1 MIWLRK
7 NLFST
12 WYNSLFTIIC
22 LAIIF
27 FFGWNLINWIFT
39 QAQWEVVEANLRI
52 FMVGRYPQSLYWR
65 VWISALIASILT
77 FLTLGVFSAKENL
90 PKITLIITA
99 FLFSFLLIVLPVDLN
114 SRLLLLGIGF
124 SGFISFWLGK
134 KSSKLISPYLAFAWL
149 LSFPIILYL
158 IGGGLG
164 LRSVLFSILSIV
176 FTGDLNS
183 RLLLLGIGVLT
194 FISFWVVTKKAK
206 LISPY
211 LAFAWLLS
219 FSIILW
225 LIGGGLGLR
234 SVSSSDWNG
243 LLLTLLMAAI
253 SIVLSFPIGILLAL
267 GRTSDLPIVK
277 WFSIL
282 YIEIIRGLPLIGIL
296 FLAQVML
303 PLFLPIRL
311 DRVLRGVAGLILF
324 SAAYMAENVRGGLQ
338 SVPRGQVEAAKVLG
352 LNPALVLLLIVLP
365 QALRAVIPAIV
376 GQFIGLFKDTSLL
389 SLVGLLELTGIAR
402 SILAQPQF
410 LGRYAEVYLF
420 IGLIYWVFCYSMSL
434 ASRKLETVNSEQ

>member
-1 MIWLRK
+1 MSWLHK

-12 WYNSLFTIIC
+12 WYNTLLTIIC
-22 LAIIF
+22 LVIIF
-27 FFGWNLINWIFT
+27 FSGWNLINWIFT
-39 QAQWEVVEANLRI
+39 QAQWQVVEANLRI

-65 VWISALIASILT
+65 VWISSLIAASLT
-77 FLTLGVFSAKENL
+77 FLTVGIFLAKQNL
-90 PKITLIITA
+90 PKLTIIITA
-99 FLFSFLLIVLPVDLN
+99 FLFSFLLIVLPVEIN
-114 SRLLLLGIGF
+114 SRLWLISIGFSIAISLLLGKKF
-124 SGFISFWLGK
+124 SKTISR
-134 KSSKLISPYLAFAWL
+134 YLAFAWI
-149 LSFPIILYL
+149 LSFPIILFI

-164 LRSVLFSILSIV
+164 LR
-176 FTGDLNS
+176 
-183 RLLLLGIGVLT
+183 
-194 FISFWVVTKKAK
+194 A
-206 LISPY
+206 
-211 LAFAWLLS
+211 
-219 FSIILW
+219 
-225 LIGGGLGLR
+225 
-234 SVSSSDWNG
+234 VSSSDWNG

-267 GRTSDLPIVK
+267 GRTSELPVVK

-338 SVPRGQVEAAKVLG
+338 SVPRGQIEAAKVLG

-389 SLVGLLELTGIAR
+389 SLVGLLELTGIAG
-402 SILAQPQF
+402 SILAQPEF
-410 LGRYAEVYLF
+410 LGHYAEVYLF
-420 IGLIYWVFCYSMSL
+420 IGLIYGVFCYSMSL
-434 ASRKLETVNSEQ
+434 ASRKLEVSG

>member
-1 MIWLRK
+1 MHK
-7 NLFST
+7 NLFNT

-22 LAIIF
+22 LVTIF
-27 FFGWNLINWIFT
+27 FFGWNLINWIIT
-39 QAQWEVVEANLRI
+39 QAQWQVIEANLRI

-65 VWISALIASILT
+65 VWISALIASTLT
-77 FLTLGVFSAKENL
+77 FLTVGVFLAKQIF
-90 PKITLIITA
+90 PKITLVITA
-99 FLFSFLLIVLPVDLN
+99 FLFGFLLIVLPIDVN
-114 SRLLLLGIGF
+114 SRLLLLGIEI
-124 SGFISFWLGK
+124 SAFISLWLGK
-134 KSSKLISPYLAFAWL
+134 KNSKIISPYLAFAWL
-149 LSFPIILYL
+149 LSFPIILFL

-164 LRSVLFSILSIV
+164 LR
-176 FTGDLNS
+176 T
-183 RLLLLGIGVLT
+183 
-194 FISFWVVTKKAK
+194 
-206 LISPY
+206 
-211 LAFAWLLS
+211 
-219 FSIILW
+219 
-225 LIGGGLGLR
+225 
-234 SVSSSDWNG
+234 VSSSDWNG

-267 GRTSDLPIVK
+267 GRTSDLPVVK

-402 SILAQPQF
+402 TILAQPEF

-420 IGLIYWVFCYSMSL
+420 IGLVYWVFCYSMSL
-434 ASRKLETVNSEQ
+434 ASRKLEVRS